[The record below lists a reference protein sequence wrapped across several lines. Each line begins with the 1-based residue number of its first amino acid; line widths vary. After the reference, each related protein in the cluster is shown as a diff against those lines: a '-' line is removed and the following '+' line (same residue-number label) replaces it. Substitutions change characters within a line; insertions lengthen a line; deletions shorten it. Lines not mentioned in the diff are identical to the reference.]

1 MAASSG
7 LYAQGGSKLV
17 LDESSFAPV
26 QVDALTGVNID
37 PIAKDRSNREC
48 ARVKIRVTRLSSE
61 DIADISVKTV
71 GGNILVMKK
80 ELASGG
86 NGIIVEM
93 TARPGTRFYLH
104 HDIFGESNVVTVDL
118 EGNKEYIIEAWCNL
132 YQTIT
137 IACDR
142 VGAGVFLDG
151 RFKGQIGPQGVLV
164 IPDVTTG
171 QHFIN
176 VADASDEASM
186 TIEVTR
192 SDVYFSIPLK
202 DSSSMQQFVLF
213 NVEPSNATI
222 ELDGSIL
229 PVNDG
234 TASKMMRFG
243 TYSYKVYAPRY
254 HPVEGKVTVNS
265 TEKRSEVNVK
275 LIPAVG
281 ALDIVDNPSLNG
293 ADVYIDDEYFGK
305 APLSTSKLSSGSHKI
320 RFIKPMYEPY
330 EQYVTV
336 YDGKTLSI
344 SPELKADFVRV
355 TLRAVAS
362 GEIRVN
368 GVYKG
373 VGTWTGELSKGAY
386 RFEVHKEGHRTA
398 SMSIDIT
405 SSTPSVIDL
414 PAPEPLYG
422 KLIINTSPAKATVNI
437 SGLSPQDTPVVISK
451 ILIGTHEI
459 RISKEGYQD
468 YVKTI
473 TIKEGETTNIDVT
486 LTKGS
491 SSKTTSSTKKLS
503 DYIDKARKGDASAQA
518 DAGYCY
524 LYGLGTSVNY
534 EEAVYW
540 FRKAAEQNNK
550 SAINNLGYCYEFGK
564 GVAQSYAT
572 AAKYYL
578 KAAEL
583 GNTQAQSNIGYLY
596 ESGQGV
602 AKNLQEAV
610 KWYRKSA
617 EQGSARGQCNL
628 GYMYEAGKGV
638 EKDLFEA
645 VKWYRKSAE
654 QGYARGQCNLGD
666 MYETGGG
673 VAKDLSE
680 AMKWYRKAAEQ
691 GYARGEYNLGR
702 CYQFGIGIVTDLTE
716 AVKWYRKSAD
726 KGYSYAQ
733 NRLGLCYRDGSGLAK
748 DEAEAFK
755 WFLKAAEQS
764 HVGAMNQ
771 TGCYYYSGSAVEQNY
786 HEALRW
792 FMKAAQ
798 AGNAAAQYNMGLC
811 NEYGRGVNKN
821 LTEAKR
827 WYQMAA
833 DQGDEGAK
841 KKLANI
847 N

>member
-1 MAASSG
+1 MKKFLYILISLLCYMAASSG

-26 QVDALTGVNID
+26 HKDALTGVNID
-37 PIAKDRSNREC
+37 PIGKDRSNREC
-48 ARVKIRVTRLSSE
+48 ARVKIHVTRLSSE

-71 GGNILVMKK
+71 GGNILVMKR

-86 NGIIVEM
+86 NGLIVEM

-132 YQTIT
+132 FQTIT
-137 IACDR
+137 VACDR

-186 TIEVTR
+186 AIEVTR
-192 SDVYFSIPLK
+192 ADVYFSIPLK
-202 DSSSMQQFVLF
+202 DSSSLQQFVLF
-213 NVEPSNATI
+213 NVEPSNATV
-222 ELDGSIL
+222 ELDGSVL

-254 HPVEGKVTVNS
+254 HSVEGTVTVNS

-275 LIPAVG
+275 LVPSVG
-281 ALDIVDNPSLNG
+281 VLDISDNPSLNG

-305 APLSTSKLSSGSHKI
+305 APLTTSKLSSGSHKI
-320 RFIKPMYEPY
+320 RLVKPMYEPY

-336 YDGKTLSI
+336 YEGKTLSI
-344 SPELKADFVRV
+344 SPELTADFVKV
-355 TLRAVAS
+355 TLRAVTA
-362 GEIRVN
+362 GEIWVN
-368 GVYKG
+368 GSFKG
-373 VGTWTGELSKGAY
+373 VETWTGELPKGAC
-386 RFEVHKEGHRTA
+386 RFEVRKEGHRTA
-398 SMSIDIT
+398 SISMDL
-405 SSTPSVIDL
+405 SSTTPSVIDL
-414 PAPEPLYG
+414 PDPEPLYG
-422 KLIINTSPAKATVNI
+422 KLVINTSPAKATVHI
-437 SGLSPQDTPVVISK
+437 SGLSSMDTPVVISK
-451 ILIGTHEI
+451 ILIGPHEV
-459 RISKEGYQD
+459 RISKDGYQD
-468 YVKTI
+468 YVKTV
-473 TIKEGETTNIDVT
+473 TIKEGETTNLDVT

-491 SSKTTSSTKKLS
+491 SSNTTTSTKKLS
-503 DYIDKARKGDASAQA
+503 DYLDKARKGDVSAQA

-540 FRKAAEQNNK
+540 FRKAAEQNNI

-578 KAAEL
+578 RAAEL
-583 GNTQAQSNIGYLY
+583 GNSVAQNNIGYLY
-596 ESGQGV
+596 ESGKGV
-602 AKNLQEAV
+602 AKDLQEAA

-628 GYMYEAGKGV
+628 GYMYETGGGV
-638 EKDLFEA
+638 AKDLSES

-654 QGYARGQCNLGD
+654 QGYARGQCNLGY
-666 MYETGGG
+666 MYETGRG

-680 AMKWYRKAAEQ
+680 SVKWYRMAAEQ
-691 GYARGEYNLGR
+691 GYARGQY
-702 CYQFGIGIVTDLTE
+702 
-716 AVKWYRKSAD
+716 
-726 KGYSYAQ
+726 
-733 NRLGLCYRDGSGLAK
+733 RLGLCYRDGSGVVK
-748 DEAEAFK
+748 DVSEAFN
-755 WFLKAAEQS
+755 WFLKSAEQ
-764 HVGAMNQ
+764 GYGIAMNQ
-771 TGCYYYSGSAVEQNY
+771 VGCYYYNGTAVNQDY
-786 HEALRW
+786 YEALRW
-792 FMKAAQ
+792 FMKSAE
-798 AGNAAAQYNMGLC
+798 AGNVSAYYNMGLC
-811 NEYGRGVNKN
+811 NEFGRGVNKN
-821 LTEAKR
+821 ITEAKR
-827 WYQMAA
+827 WYKLAA
-833 DQGDEGAK
+833 DKGDESAK
-841 KKLANI
+841 QRLSTL
-847 N
+847 